1 MIVLDEH
8 LNDARLEDALSH
20 WYPGQIIHLKT
31 LRPKTLI
38 KDDAVATL
46 LFKLKQPTF
55 VTINW
60 TDFWRQISADKR
72 YCVVCFALSLNQAD
86 KLSDLLRSVFK
97 LEQFKTKNSRMGKV
111 ARVLHTSLQFYSVN
125 DPTMYSVKIS

>member
-8 LNDARLEDALSH
+8 LYDARLEDALSH

-55 VTINW
+55 ITINW
-60 TDFWRQISADKR
+60 TDF
-72 YCVVCFALSLNQAD
+72 
-86 KLSDLLRSVFK
+86 
-97 LEQFKTKNSRMGKV
+97 
-111 ARVLHTSLQFYSVN
+111 
-125 DPTMYSVKIS
+125 